1 MTKADPSTS
10 SPRPK
15 PHDAPAR
22 HPTEVEVL
30 IVGSGFSGI
39 CMGVRLLRAGIESFL
54 IIEKAED
61 LGGTW
66 RDNRYP
72 GCACDIPSHLY
83 SLSFAPRSDW
93 RRMYPSQPE
102 LWEYLRDVV
111 DRSGLRSKL
120 CFNVAMNSA
129 EWDEANA
136 HWRVTTNNGATIR
149 ATVLISG
156 IGALHVPARP
166 RLAGLETFTGV
177 AFHSATWRRDCDL
190 AGKRVAVV
198 GTGASAIQFVP
209 EIAPK
214 ADRLHVFQRTPP
226 WIVPKLDRSI
236 GPGERWLFRYL
247 PGYRRAFRESLYW
260 LYELR
265 ALALNGNRRMLGKI
279 EQIARNHLI
288 RQIRDPA
295 LRSQL
300 TPHYQIGCKRI
311 LISDDYYPTLTRP
324 NVELVTEGIVEVVTD
339 AILTRDGIKRPIDV
353 LIFGT
358 GFEVAEVLRTLPV
371 FGRNGR
377 ALREVWHDR
386 VKSYYGICVNGFPNF
401 FMLLGP
407 NTGLGHNSVVIM
419 IEAQARYIIS
429 CLVQMRR
436 QRLKAIDVKP
446 EVQEQ
451 FFDRIQERLKPT
463 VWQSGGCRSWYQD
476 RSGHNVAIWPGLT
489 ANYRWQ
495 TRRAKLAD
503 FGTVA
508 AGTDRRSV

>member
-1 MTKADPSTS
+1 MTSADRPRS
-10 SPRPK
+10 SPPRE
-15 PHDAPAR
+15 HRNVDLDAQLRCP
-22 HPTEVEVL
+22 VDVL

-39 CMGVRLLRAGIESFL
+39 CMGARLRQAGIESFL
-54 IIEKAED
+54 IIEKADD

-83 SLSFAPRSDW
+83 SLSFAPRTDW
-93 RRMYPSQPE
+93 HRMYPTQPE

-111 DRSGLRSKL
+111 DSYGLRPKL

-136 HWRVTTNNGATIR
+136 QWRVKTNTGATIR
-149 ATVLISG
+149 ARVLISG
-156 IGALHVPARP
+156 IGALHVPAQP
-166 RLAGLETFTGV
+166 RLPGLETFTGV
-177 AFHSATWRRDCDL
+177 AFHSATWRSDCDL

-214 ADRLHVFQRTPP
+214 ASTLHVFQRTPP
-226 WIVPKLDRSI
+226 WIVPKLDRPI
-236 GPGERWLFRYL
+236 GPGERRLFRYL
-247 PGYRRAFRESLYW
+247 PGYRRVFRESLYW
-260 LYELR
+260 LHELR
-265 ALALNGNRRMLGKI
+265 ALGFNGNRRIITKI
-279 EQIARNHLI
+279 EQIARDHLAS
-288 RQIRDPA
+288 QINDPE
-295 LRSQL
+295 LRVRL

-311 LISDDYYPTLTRP
+311 LISNDYYPTLTRP
-324 NVELVTEGIVEVVTD
+324 NVELVTDGIAEVLVD
-339 AILTRDGIKRPIDV
+339 AVHTRDGIKRPIDV

-358 GFEVAEVLRTLPV
+358 GFEVADVLRTLPV
-371 FGRNGR
+371 IGRNR
-377 ALREVWHDR
+377 QALTDIWRDH

-407 NTGLGHNSVVIM
+407 NTGLGHNSVVVM
-419 IEAQARYIIS
+419 IEAQVRYIIS

-436 QRLKAIDVKP
+436 QRLKLIEVKP
-446 EVQEQ
+446 EIQQQ
-451 FFDRIQERLKPT
+451 FFERIQEQLKPT

-476 RSGHNVAIWPGLT
+476 RDGHNVAIWPGLT
-489 ANYRWQ
+489 VNYRWL

-503 FGTVA
+503 FLTVA
-508 AGTDRRSV
+508 A